1 MAQVNIITRER
12 ATHIGLESAFGT
24 TPQTAPLGTF
34 PTQMVRMFAIGDDEA
49 RDPQEEMLD
58 NLDERVLRND
68 VIHAIH
74 GLQLSSRFALKCYL
88 KTTPAVLQL
97 EDAAIP
103 GSIPERIIL
112 THALGTEHAAEGSTA
127 VNAGSSTTAVVV
139 QTGHGTRF
147 KKGTFIAVQISGAME
162 WAKITNIATDTLTVA
177 PALSGTP
184 ADGAIVRNLY
194 NYAAAEAH
202 ANSLTIQQAN
212 VGDSAAQYTFNGCH
226 GNFALELPDFGQ
238 LPMMTLSITATSTV
252 GPSAQS
258 ISVASAA
265 DVMGAPIVFRPEVYI
280 AAGGTITRG
289 TRTVVEGIGVEYT
302 NNWEQVR
309 DGSTASTVAAVVDTG
324 GRPRAVK
331 FTCRTRF
338 DTDWETGFNAD
349 TSYNIVMVQRIGT
362 GANAAFWIFS
372 LPNAKL
378 VAKPKPS
385 KVGERMYLDLEFSG
399 LRDTQPIIAP
409 ITPET
414 GTDLDLIGSPFKVA
428 FG

>member
-12 ATHIGLESAFGT
+12 ATYVGLESAYGT
-24 TPQTAPLGTF
+24 TPSGSF
-34 PTQMVRMFAIGDDEA
+34 PNAMTRIFAIGDDEA

-68 VIHAIH
+68 AIHPIH
-74 GLQLSSRFALKCYL
+74 GLQLASSFAFKCYL
-88 KTTPAVLQL
+88 KTTPNAVQL
-97 EDAAIP
+97 EDGATA

-112 THALGTEHAAEGSTA
+112 THALGTEHADEGSTA

-139 QTGHGTRF
+139 QSGHGTRF

-162 WAKITNIATDTLTVA
+162 WTKVTNIATDTLTVS

-184 ADGAIVRNLY
+184 ADSAIVRNLY
-194 NYAAAEAH
+194 NYAAAETH
-202 ANSLTIQQAN
+202 ANSLTIRQAN
-212 VGDSAAQYTFNGCH
+212 VGSSAAQYTFNGCY
-226 GNFALELPDFGQ
+226 GNFALELPEFGQ
-238 LPMMTLSITATSTV
+238 LPMMTLQITATSVV
-252 GPSAQS
+252 GPSAQG
-258 ISVASAA
+258 IGTDTAT
-265 DVMGAPIVFRPEVYI
+265 DIMGAPIVFRPEVYI
-280 AAGGTITRG
+280 ASGGTITRG
-289 TRTVVEGIGVEYT
+289 TRTVVEGLGVEYS
-302 NNWEQVR
+302 NQWEQVR
-309 DGSTASTVAAVVDTG
+309 DGSTSSTVAAVVDTG

-338 DTDWETGFNAD
+338 DVDWETAFNAD
-349 TSYNIVMVQRIGT
+349 TAYNIVMVQRIGT
-362 GANAAFWIFS
+362 GTTAAFWIIS

-399 LRDTQPIIAP
+399 LRDTQPTLGNP
-409 ITPET
+409 TPET
-414 GTDLDLIGSPFKVA
+414 GTDLDLLGSPFKVA